1 MGAEVLYNRLHDRD
15 RVVVTPPRRTAAMSQ
30 IQLVV
35 RISYRV
41 FFYDFVSF
49 RALVCSKLRQVLN

>member
-41 FFYDFVSF
+41 FFTILFRFVRSF
-49 RALVCSKLRQVLN
+49 VAN

>member
-41 FFYDFVSF
+41 FYDFVTF
-49 RALVCSKLRQVLN
+49 RALVCSKLRHVLN